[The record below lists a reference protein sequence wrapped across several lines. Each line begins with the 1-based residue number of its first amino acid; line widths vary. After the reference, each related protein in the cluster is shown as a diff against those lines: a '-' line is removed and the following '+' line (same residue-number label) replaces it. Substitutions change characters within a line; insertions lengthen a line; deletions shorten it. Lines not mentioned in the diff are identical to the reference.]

1 MYNLIE
7 YSSNYSKTTGSLW
20 FYSKDEGTN
29 FNNIEKIYNFKSF
42 KYNAKL
48 LGNAVAQ
55 LAPNQ
60 ANRILRNAAIAV
72 LLKYLSNIWRLFEM
86 PLITCKVEL
95 KLKWSK
101 YCVLTANGNDYA
113 NANSNI
119 IIITIKDTKLYL
131 LVVTLLVKDNR
142 KLSKRF
148 SKGFE
153 RSIYWSE
160 FKTKSGNKNTTNKYR
175 YFLESNFVGVNRLF
189 VLVYTN
195 QDDDSKKNSKILLT

>member
-1 MYNLIE
+1 
-7 YSSNYSKTTGSLW
+7 
-20 FYSKDEGTN
+20 
-29 FNNIEKIYNFKSF
+29 
-42 KYNAKL
+42 
-48 LGNAVAQ
+48 
-55 LAPNQ
+55 
-60 ANRILRNAAIAV
+60 
-72 LLKYLSNIWRLFEM
+72 M

-101 YCVLTANGNDYA
+101 YCVLTANDNDYA

-131 LVVTLLVKDNR
+131 LVVTLLAKDNR

-160 FKTKSGNKNTTNKYR
+160 FKTKSENKNTTNKYR
-175 YFLESNFVGVNRLF
+175 YVLESNFVGVNRLF

>member
-1 MYNLIE
+1 M
-7 YSSNYSKTTGSLW
+7 
-20 FYSKDEGTN
+20 
-29 FNNIEKIYNFKSF
+29 
-42 KYNAKL
+42 
-48 LGNAVAQ
+48 
-55 LAPNQ
+55 
-60 ANRILRNAAIAV
+60 
-72 LLKYLSNIWRLFEM
+72 
-86 PLITCKVEL
+86 
-95 KLKWSK
+95 
-101 YCVLTANGNDYA
+101 TANDNDYA

-131 LVVTLLVKDNR
+131 LVVTLLAKDNR

-160 FKTKSGNKNTTNKYR
+160 FKTKSENKNTTNKYR
-175 YFLESNFVGVNRLF
+175 YVLESNFVGVNRLF

>member
-1 MYNLIE
+1 
-7 YSSNYSKTTGSLW
+7 
-20 FYSKDEGTN
+20 
-29 FNNIEKIYNFKSF
+29 
-42 KYNAKL
+42 
-48 LGNAVAQ
+48 
-55 LAPNQ
+55 
-60 ANRILRNAAIAV
+60 
-72 LLKYLSNIWRLFEM
+72 M

-101 YCVLTANGNDYA
+101 YCVLTANDSDYA

-131 LVVTLLVKDNR
+131 LVVTLLAKDNR

-160 FKTKSGNKNTTNKYR
+160 FKTKSENKNTTNKYR
-175 YFLESNFVGVNRLF
+175 YVLESNFVGVNRLF